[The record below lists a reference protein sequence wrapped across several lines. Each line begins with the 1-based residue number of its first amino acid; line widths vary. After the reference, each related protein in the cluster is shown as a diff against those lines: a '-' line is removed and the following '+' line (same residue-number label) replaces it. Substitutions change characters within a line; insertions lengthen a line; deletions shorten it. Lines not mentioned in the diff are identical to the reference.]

1 MISKKLKKNIYILGL
16 GVSGMSLAQALKK
29 TSCNTICWDDDI
41 IIRKKAKKNKIE
53 ISSVEET
60 NFEKLD
66 YLVLSPGIKSQ
77 GENSHIAANKAKK
90 YAVKI
95 ISDLEFLSYLEK
107 KKTLIGITGTN
118 GKSTTTVF
126 TKNLI
131 SFKRKSKSQMCG
143 NIGIPLDKID
153 LNKYLGP
160 LVVEISS
167 FQLDRIQNLKFE
179 IAVLL
184 NISKDHIDWHENM
197 SSYIKAK
204 LNIFKNQ
211 TQSSIA
217 IICIDNKIC
226 EKIANEFKMNF
237 KSRLITISTDFK
249 KKSDINFRENKYEI
263 EIINNLINKKILIK
277 KDKIRFTIAKHNFQ
291 NLIASY
297 TVYFALGLNHT
308 NFSQAVEK
316 LKNVEHRIEFIGS
329 KKNINFFNDS
339 KSTNIDS
346 VLTAL
351 DSLENNLLIIGGRE
365 KHGGLKGIERKKNKI
380 IKAYTF
386 GEAKKNFHNYLRK
399 NSIKSAFFS
408 NLETAFN
415 SAVKD
420 ALKLKI
426 KVNILFSPACSSY
439 DQFKNFSERGKYFK
453 NLFYK
458 KIK

>member
-1 MISKKLKKNIYILGL
+1 MISKKLNKNIYIVGL
-16 GVSGMSLAQALKK
+16 GVSGMSLARALKK
-29 TSCNTICWDDDI
+29 TSCKTICWDDDI
-41 IIRKKAKKNKIE
+41 IIRKKAEKNKIE
-53 ISSVEET
+53 ICSVEDT
-60 NFEKLD
+60 NFETLD

-77 GENSHIAANKAKK
+77 GKNTHIAAKKAKK
-90 YAVKI
+90 NSVKI

-118 GKSTTTVF
+118 GKTTTTLF

-131 SFKRKSKSQMCG
+131 SFKEKLKSQMCG

-153 LNKYLGP
+153 LDKYLGP

-167 FQLDRIQNLKFE
+167 FQLDRIQNLKFK

-184 NISKDHIDWHENM
+184 NVSKDHIDWHENM
-197 SSYIKAK
+197 NAYIKAK
-204 LNIFKNQ
+204 LNIFRNQ
-211 TQSSIA
+211 TKSSIA

-237 KSRLITISTDFK
+237 KSKLITISTDHNK
-249 KKSDINFRENKYEI
+249 ESDVNFRENKYEI
-263 EIINNLINKKILIK
+263 EIINNLINKRIIIK
-277 KDKIRFTIAKHNFQ
+277 KDKIKFTIAKHNYQ

-297 TVYFALGLNHT
+297 TVFFALGLKHS
-308 NFSQAVEK
+308 NFYRAVEK

-329 KKNINFFNDS
+329 KRNIKFFNDS

-351 DSLENNLLIIGGRE
+351 ESLENNLLIIGGRE
-365 KHGGLKGIERKKNKI
+365 KHGGLKGIEKKKHKI

-386 GEAKKNFHNYLRK
+386 GEAKKNFHNYLKK
-399 NSIKSAFFS
+399 NSIKSAYFS

-420 ALKLKI
+420 AFKLKK

-439 DQFKNFSERGKYFK
+439 DQFTNFSERGKYFK

-458 KIK
+458 QIK